1 MGIYTTMTS
10 KGQLTVP
17 KEIRETLGLKEGTKF
32 FVTAENGNVVARPK
46 NRSIMELAGILG
58 KAPKKLPTRDEFAD
72 EIGQYLVEEDERIK
86 REWNELNA
94 KKNQLL

>member
-17 KEIRETLGLKEGTKF
+17 KEIRDSLGLKEGTKF
-32 FVTAENGNVVARPK
+32 SMTIENGTVVARPR

-58 KAPKKLPTRDEFAD
+58 KAPNGKSLTIDEMDDA
-72 EIGQYLVEEDERIK
+72 IGEMLGEDDDRIK
-86 REWNELNA
+86 REWNERR
-94 KKNQLL
+94 K

>member
-1 MGIYTTMTS
+1 MGIYSTMTS

-32 FVTAENGNVVARPK
+32 SLTIENGNVVARPK

-58 KAPKKLPTRDEFAD
+58 KAPNGKSLT
-72 EIGQYLVEEDERIK
+72 VEEMDEAIGEMFGEDDVRIK
-86 REWNELNA
+86 REWTESR
-94 KKNQLL
+94 K

>member
-1 MGIYTTMTS
+1 MGIYSTMTS

-32 FVTAENGNVVARPK
+32 SLTIENGNVVARPK

-58 KAPKKLPTRDEFAD
+58 KAPNGKSLT
-72 EIGQYLVEEDERIK
+72 VEEMDEAIGEMLGEDDVRIK
-86 REWNELNA
+86 REWTESR
-94 KKNQLL
+94 K

>member
-1 MGIYTTMTS
+1 MGIYATMTS

-32 FVTAENGNVVARPK
+32 FVTIENGNVVARPK

-58 KAPKKLPTRDEFAD
+58 KAPNGKSLT
-72 EIGQYLVEEDERIK
+72 VEEMEEAIGEMLGEDDDRIK
-86 REWNELNA
+86 REWNESR
-94 KKNQLL
+94 K

>member
-1 MGIYTTMTS
+1 MGIYATMSS

-32 FVTAENGNVVARPK
+32 SVTIENGNVVARPK

-58 KAPKKLPTRDEFAD
+58 KAPSGKSLTIEEMDEA
-72 EIGQYLVEEDERIK
+72 IGEMLGEDDDRIK
-86 REWNELNA
+86 REWNENR
-94 KKNQLL
+94 K

>member
-17 KEIRETLGLKEGTKF
+17 KEIREILGLKEGTKF
-32 FVTAENGNVVARPK
+32 SVTIENGNVVARPK

-58 KAPKKLPTRDEFAD
+58 KAPNGKSLTIEEMDTA
-72 EIGQYLVEEDERIK
+72 IGDMLVEDDERIK
-86 REWNELNA
+86 REWNESR
-94 KKNQLL
+94 K

>member
-1 MGIYTTMTS
+1 MGIYATMTS

-32 FVTAENGNVVARPK
+32 SVTIENGNVVARPK

-58 KAPKKLPTRDEFAD
+58 KAPNGKSLT
-72 EIGQYLVEEDERIK
+72 VEEMDDALGEILGEDDDRIK
-86 REWNELNA
+86 REWNENR
-94 KKNQLL
+94 K

>member
-1 MGIYTTMTS
+1 MGIYSTMTS

-32 FVTAENGNVVARPK
+32 SVTIENGSVVARPK

-58 KAPKKLPTRDEFAD
+58 KAPNGKSLTLEEMDEA
-72 EIGQYLVEEDERIK
+72 IGEMLGEDDERIK
-86 REWNELNA
+86 REWNESR
-94 KKNQLL
+94 K

>member
-32 FVTAENGNVVARPK
+32 SVTIENGNVVARPK
-46 NRSIMELAGILG
+46 NRSIMELAGYFKG
-58 KAPKKLPTRDEFAD
+58 ARKLPTDEEFD
-72 EIGQYLVEEDERIK
+72 NEIGQFLVEEDRRIT
-86 REWNELNA
+86 REWSEMNA
-94 KKNQLL
+94 KKKKSF

>member
-1 MGIYTTMTS
+1 MGIYSTMTS

-32 FVTAENGNVVARPK
+32 SLTIENGNVVARPK

-58 KAPKKLPTRDEFAD
+58 KAPNGKSLT
-72 EIGQYLVEEDERIK
+72 VEEMDEAIGEMLGEDDERIK
-86 REWNELNA
+86 REWNESR
-94 KKNQLL
+94 K

>member
-1 MGIYTTMTS
+1 MGIYSTMTS

-32 FVTAENGNVVARPK
+32 SVTIENGNVVARPK

-58 KAPKKLPTRDEFAD
+58 KAPNGKSLT
-72 EIGQYLVEEDERIK
+72 VEEMDEAIGEMLGEDDERIK
-86 REWNELNA
+86 REWNESR
-94 KKNQLL
+94 K

>member
-1 MGIYTTMTS
+1 MGIYSTMTS

-32 FVTAENGNVVARPK
+32 SLTIENGNVVARPK

-58 KAPKKLPTRDEFAD
+58 KAPNGKSLT
-72 EIGQYLVEEDERIK
+72 VEEMDEAIGEMLGEDDARIK
-86 REWNELNA
+86 REWTESR
-94 KKNQLL
+94 K